1 MNAKN
6 VLKIASLFVN
16 LADEFSPIIDET
28 EDTVDTQTQKE
39 FEIFLKCLNLVY
51 TEISTDYLPILE
63 KQRVLVENGKV
74 YLDDISESIKDI
86 VSVKLA
92 SNEKNVKYTLFSN
105 YIEVGAGGYV
115 DIVYSIYPTAL
126 TLTSDIDSFG
136 GKVSEKCLALGTA
149 SEYCY
154 INGFYDEAEIWD
166 NRFKDSLQIACRK
179 KSEIILPKR
188 RWL

>member
-16 LADEFSPIIDET
+16 LSTEFTPIIDET
-28 EDTVDTQTQKE
+28 EDTVDAQTQKE
-39 FEIFLKCLNLVY
+39 FEIFLKCLNLAY

-63 KQRVLVENGKV
+63 SKQVLVENKKV
-74 YLDDISESIKDI
+74 YLDDISTSIKDI

-92 SNEKNVKYTLFSN
+92 SNGKNVKYTLFSN
-105 YIEVGAGGYV
+105 YIEINAAGYV
-115 DIVYSIYPTAL
+115 DIVYSIYPTDL
-126 TLTSDIDSFG
+126 TLSSDIDSFG
-136 GKVSEKCLALGTA
+136 GKISEKCLALGTA

-154 INGFYDEAEIWD
+154 INGFYDEAEMWD
-166 NRFKDSLQIACRK
+166 NRFKQSLQIACRK
-179 KSEIILPKR
+179 KSEITLPRR